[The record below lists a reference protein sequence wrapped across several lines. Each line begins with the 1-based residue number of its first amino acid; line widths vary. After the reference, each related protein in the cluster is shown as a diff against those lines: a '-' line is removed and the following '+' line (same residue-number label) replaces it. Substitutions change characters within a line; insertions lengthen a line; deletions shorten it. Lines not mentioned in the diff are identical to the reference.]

1 MARVPSE
8 GTELGKG
15 IEMTGIEAASRGWHC
30 ATRSPDLRF
39 VRLILWACGAVFLG
53 GCQLP
58 QPIDVRTRV
67 IVEPQPVKDVAPIVE
82 MPVSGKPNCGPR
94 VAIVDVDGILVNEN
108 ETGLM
113 SVGANPIDQ
122 FRAKLDYAAR
132 QPEITAVVVRI
143 NSPGGGVTACDIMH
157 RDLQRFRES
166 TGKPVVACL
175 MDVATGGG
183 YYLATASDLIVA
195 HPTTVTG
202 GLGIILNLYNLEDM
216 LAQFN
221 IVGVAVK
228 SGKHI
233 DAGSPVRTMSPES
246 RKLLERMARDLH
258 ARFRESIIR
267 GRGLPLSIELP
278 VSQADDDAEGEAA
291 EGEAQDPSG
300 SDDSERAPDSES
312 DSDSGL
318 NSDTQETLTDQSD
331 RQAGTQVAGDDGD
344 ADDRVSDRGEG
355 QASETKGEGRG
366 NARQKDQDRLGRGV
380 QGRAEV
386 VDIFDGRVMLAPE
399 ALRLG
404 LLDSIGYLDDAIVQ
418 AAGQGVVGGGDAGGR
433 SVGNVAAVILHG
445 KRDPV
450 QSLYGI
456 TPNQGIEGK
465 LLSLDVPGL
474 SRQSLPTFLF
484 MWQPDPSLR

>member
-1 MARVPSE
+1 
-8 GTELGKG
+8 
-15 IEMTGIEAASRGWHC
+15 MTGIEAASRGWHC

-39 VRLILWACGAVFLG
+39 VRPILLACGAVFWG

-233 DAGSPVRTMSPES
+233 DAGSPIRTMSPES

-267 GRGLPLSIELP
+267 GRGLPLSIEMP
-278 VSQADDDAEGEAA
+278 VSQADDDAEGGAA
-291 EGEAQDPSG
+291 QGEEQDPSG
-300 SDDSERAPDSES
+300 SDDSDRDSDSES
-312 DSDSGL
+312 DSGM
-318 NSDTQETLTDQSD
+318 NSDARETLTDRSD
-331 RQAGTQVAGDDGD
+331 RQAATQGAGDGGD
-344 ADDRVSDRGEG
+344 AEDRPGRGDG
-355 QASETKGEGRG
+355 QASATKEEGRG
-366 NARQKDQDRLGRGV
+366 NVEQKDQDRGGRGV
-380 QGRAEV
+380 QRRVEA

-433 SVGNVAAVILHG
+433 PVGNVAAVILHG

>member
-1 MARVPSE
+1 
-8 GTELGKG
+8 
-15 IEMTGIEAASRGWHC
+15 
-30 ATRSPDLRF
+30 
-39 VRLILWACGAVFLG
+39 
-53 GCQLP
+53 
-58 QPIDVRTRV
+58 
-67 IVEPQPVKDVAPIVE
+67 
-82 MPVSGKPNCGPR
+82 
-94 VAIVDVDGILVNEN
+94 
-108 ETGLM
+108 
-113 SVGANPIDQ
+113 
-122 FRAKLDYAAR
+122 
-132 QPEITAVVVRI
+132 
-143 NSPGGGVTACDIMH
+143 
-157 RDLQRFRES
+157 
-166 TGKPVVACL
+166 
-175 MDVATGGG
+175 
-183 YYLATASDLIVA
+183 
-195 HPTTVTG
+195 
-202 GLGIILNLYNLEDM
+202 
-216 LAQFN
+216 
-221 IVGVAVK
+221 
-228 SGKHI
+228 
-233 DAGSPVRTMSPES
+233 MSPES

-267 GRGLPLSIELP
+267 GRGLPLSIEMP
-278 VSQADDDAEGEAA
+278 VSQADDDAEGESA

-331 RQAGTQVAGDDGD
+331 RQAGTQGAGDDGD

-433 SVGNVAAVILHG
+433 PVGNVAAVILHG

>member
-1 MARVPSE
+1 
-8 GTELGKG
+8 
-15 IEMTGIEAASRGWHC
+15 MTGIEAASRGWHC

-39 VRLILWACGAVFLG
+39 VRLILSACGAVVLG

-221 IVGVAVK
+221 IVGVPIK

-233 DAGSPVRTMSPES
+233 DAGSPIRTMSPES
-246 RKLLERMARDLH
+246 RKMLERMARDLH

-267 GRGLPLSIELP
+267 GRGLPLSIEMP
-278 VSQADDDAEGEAA
+278 VSQADDDEGEAT
-291 EGEAQDPSG
+291 EGEERDPSG
-300 SDDSERAPDSES
+300 SDDSDRDPDSDSEFES

-318 NSDTQETLTDQSD
+318 NSDPQETLTDQSD
-331 RQAGTQVAGDDGD
+331 RQAATQRAGDGED
-344 ADDRVSDRGEG
+344 ADDRGSGAAEG
-355 QASETKGEGRG
+355 QASETGEGQVSAAQEEGRG
-366 NARQKDQDRLGRGV
+366 NVRQKDQDRVGRST
-380 QGRAEV
+380 QARAEV

-433 SVGNVAAVILHG
+433 PVGAVAAVILHG

>member
-1 MARVPSE
+1 
-8 GTELGKG
+8 
-15 IEMTGIEAASRGWHC
+15 MTGIEAASRGWHC

-39 VRLILWACGAVFLG
+39 VRPILLACGAVFLG

-233 DAGSPVRTMSPES
+233 DAGSPIRTMSPES

-258 ARFRESIIR
+258 ARFRASIIR
-267 GRGLPLSIELP
+267 GRGLPLSIEMP
-278 VSQADDDAEGEAA
+278 VSQADDDAEGGAA
-291 EGEAQDPSG
+291 EGEEQDPSG
-300 SDDSERAPDSES
+300 SDDSERDPDSES
-312 DSDSGL
+312 DSGM
-318 NSDTQETLTDQSD
+318 NSDAQETLTDRSD
-331 RQAGTQVAGDDGD
+331 RQAATQGAGDGGD
-344 ADDRVSDRGEG
+344 ADDRGSDPAEGQAAKTGEG
-355 QASETKGEGRG
+355 QASEAQEEGRG
-366 NARQKDQDRLGRGV
+366 NVEQKDQDRGGRGV
-380 QGRAEV
+380 QGRAEA

-433 SVGNVAAVILHG
+433 PVGNVAAVILHG

>member
-1 MARVPSE
+1 
-8 GTELGKG
+8 
-15 IEMTGIEAASRGWHC
+15 MTGIEAASRGWHG
-30 ATRSPDLRF
+30 ATGSPDLRF
-39 VRLILWACGAVFLG
+39 VRLILSACGAVFLG

-143 NSPGGGVTACDIMH
+143 NTPGGGVTACDIMH
-157 RDLQRFRES
+157 RDLERFRES

-221 IVGVAVK
+221 IVGVPVK

-233 DAGSPVRTMSPES
+233 DAGSPIRTMSPES
-246 RKLLERMARDLH
+246 RKLLEKMARDLH

-267 GRGLPLSIELP
+267 GRGLPLSIEMP
-278 VSQADDDAEGEAA
+278 ASQADGDAQGETSEGE
-291 EGEAQDPSG
+291 EQDLSDSDDSG
-300 SDDSERAPDSES
+300 SDPDPDS
-312 DSDSGL
+312 DSD
-318 NSDTQETLTDQSD
+318 TQKTLTDQSD
-331 RQAGTQVAGDDGD
+331 RQAAKQGAGDGGD
-344 ADDRVSDRGEG
+344 AEDRSGRGDEQDSEMGEG
-355 QASETKGEGRG
+355 QASETKKGSRG
-366 NARQKDQDRLGRGV
+366 NVRQQDRDRLGRGV

-386 VDIFDGRVMLAPE
+386 IDIFDGRVMLAPE

-404 LLDSIGYLDDAIVQ
+404 LLDSVGYLDDAIIQ
-418 AAGQGVVGGGDAGGR
+418 AAGQGVVGGGGAGGR
-433 SVGNVAAVILHG
+433 PAGDVAAVILHG